1 MTPSRGNADADRVS
15 LAQPLTR
22 LPRSALGTSHRNPHC
37 LQALARVPSTLVSGR
52 TRTRVL
58 SLAAAALVAWVV
70 MSHPAVYPLEAYLRS
85 VFFARVIEWCLLTV
99 IALALLSWM
108 RLTDMNFSLGTSR
121 VSGRPLPDETEVQ
134 AQHPLISL
142 LAEEL
147 RGAQKD
153 NSDLLK
159 MIDGLEG
166 RLTELETLALALP
179 GPTESAPEVG
189 KRSSAQ
195 RHLPKPGE
203 EDG

>member
-1 MTPSRGNADADRVS
+1 M
-15 LAQPLTR
+15 
-22 LPRSALGTSHRNPHC
+22 
-37 LQALARVPSTLVSGR
+37 RVPSTLVSGR

-85 VFFARVIEWCLLTV
+85 AFFARVIEWCVFTV

-121 VSGRPLPDETEVQ
+121 VSGRPLPDDTDVQ

-166 RLTELETLALALP
+166 RITELEALAHALP
-179 GPTESAPEVG
+179 SPAAAAPEAG
-189 KRSSAQ
+189 ERSSAQ
-195 RHLPKPGE
+195 RRLPKPGE